1 MSRYNIEMEKE
12 IKIITKNWGQINP
25 NKIADYIAV
34 GGYQALEKFIKKM
47 TPVLALEEIKI
58 SGLCGR
64 GGAGFSTGMKLE
76 SVQKEKSKEKY
87 FICNLD
93 ESEPGTYKDRSIVD
107 NDPHMLLEGI
117 IIEALIVGAHKAF
130 IYINGNYQKQI
141 AILQKAVEQAQ
152 EKNFLGEKILGSKYN
167 LEVEIFVG
175 AGAYICGE
183 ETALINSIEGN
194 RGEPKLR
201 PPFPTQV
208 GLFGKPTAVNNA
220 ETIANIPWIIVRGGE
235 KYAVIGSKKSPGTK
249 LFIINGSVK
258 NPAVFEAPLGT
269 KLSTLIDKYAGGIQT
284 GKEFWFAQV
293 GGSSGR
299 LVLKKDL
306 NIKLEYDREAKIP
319 LGSGAILVIDKTVD
333 IHELLLSWM
342 SFFRRESC
350 GKCVPCREGTFRL
363 WEIAKRL
370 QDGEVS
376 ERDVAAIKDILWTLN
391 NTTFCPLGK
400 FAATAFGDALS
411 NFQKEICRL
420 SK

>member
-1 MSRYNIEMEKE
+1 MKKE
-12 IKIITKNWGQINP
+12 TKIITKNWGQIDP
-25 NKIADYIAV
+25 NEIDDSIEV
-34 GGYQALEKFIKKM
+34 GGYQALEKFIHKM
-47 TPVLALEEIKI
+47 TPVLALEEIKL

-64 GGAGFSTGMKLE
+64 GGAGFPTGMKLE

-107 NDPHMLLEGI
+107 NDPHMLLEGV
-117 IIEALIVGAHKAF
+117 IIESLIVGARKAF
-130 IYINGNYQKQI
+130 VYVNGNYQRQI
-141 AILQKAVEQAQ
+141 EILQRAVEQAQ
-152 EKNFLGEKILGSKYN
+152 EKRILGEKILGSRYS
-167 LEVEIFVG
+167 LEVEIFAG

-194 RGEPKLR
+194 RGEPKSR

-220 ETIANIPWIIVRGGE
+220 ETVANIPWIISNGGK
-235 KYAVIGSKKSPGTK
+235 KYAAIGSKKSAGTK
-249 LFIINGSVK
+249 LFIVNGSVK
-258 NPAVFEAPLGT
+258 NPDVFEAPLGT
-269 KLSTLIDKYAGGIQT
+269 KLSDLIEKYAGGMQK
-284 GKEFWFAQV
+284 GKNFWFAQV

-299 LVLKKDL
+299 LVLEKDL
-306 NIKLEYDREAKIP
+306 VRKLEYDREAKVP
-319 LGSGAILVIDKTVD
+319 LGSGAILVVDKTVD

-342 SFFRRESC
+342 SFFHRESC

-370 QDGEVS
+370 QDGQVS
-376 ERDVAAIKDILWTLN
+376 ERDVAAIKDILWTLS

-400 FAATAFGDALS
+400 FAATAFGDAIS
-411 NFQKEICRL
+411 NFQKEIYKL
-420 SK
+420 SR